1 MSRLFLVNNDSDTK
15 TVNWMLE
22 NFPDDLKHRCKLKA
36 LSEKKSL
43 KEFVIEVL
51 EDAVDSGRPK
61 QTRRK

>member
-1 MSRLFLVNNDSDTK
+1 VDNDSDTK

-22 NFPDDLKHRCKLKA
+22 KFPDDLKHRCKLKA

-43 KEFVIEVL
+43 KDFVIEVL
-51 EDAVDSGRPK
+51 ESAVEPGRPK